1 MLNLGS
7 MALCCGVTFTWC
19 SSSSRNT
26 PGQWEPHPQ
35 GQLLTTALTR
45 SFWITWPRTMHRV
58 FQITQHMA
66 VSVSGLHSKWKI
78 CKYALQ
84 NGLTFTPASISLLQP
99 SFHYCI
105 LSTVCKTSFKD
116 RKCTLF
122 SFLLV
127 TFTTGEVEVVRSFIC
142 TATSRHTNEAGG
154 GGGPI
159 IQPFPLTFNRVK
171 KHSYFHASH
180 SCIHYIT
187 FMSYTTNLV

>member
-84 NGLTFTPASISLLQP
+84 DGLTFTPASISLLQP

-122 SFLLV
+122 SFLTISYIYNRWSGSGQVIHLYSNFK
-127 TFTTGEVEVVRSFIC
+127 THKWGWGGEVV
-142 TATSRHTNEAGG
+142 
-154 GGGPI
+154 P
-159 IQPFPLTFNRVK
+159 
-171 KHSYFHASH
+171 SYSP
-180 SCIHYIT
+180 SLWLST
-187 FMSYTTNLV
+187 V